1 MHSKLLGEITLED
14 ELNRLLKELR
24 TSLSKAVCD
33 SPDVLAAVRKMHE
46 SGYMLHVVVD
56 RRGDSTEEESLQ
68 LTVAS
73 PNEPRRGEP
82 VFRID
87 GEDLGFLRSIGID
100 PTRRSRRR
108 RGR

>member
-1 MHSKLLGEITLED
+1 
-14 ELNRLLKELR
+14 
-24 TSLSKAVCD
+24 
-33 SPDVLAAVRKMHE
+33 MHE
-46 SGYMLHVVVD
+46 SGYMLYVVVD
-56 RRGDSTEEESLQ
+56 KRGEGSGEEESLQ
-68 LTVAS
+68 LTVKQSDAV
-73 PNEPRRGEP
+73 PRGEP